1 MVDIAQLIQ
10 QARRHSGLS
19 KSAFARAA
27 GTSRAA
33 LDQIE
38 KGQRVPRTDT
48 LFRAIRSAGLDATI
62 TLTHVTG
69 PPDPIGS
76 LASACAHIDPAVVV
90 WSWRWLVGDFVANEF
105 VPASRAARALA
116 LAEEPPAL
124 PDPRWDVLVA
134 GLAEHLAFHADL
146 PAPPWT
152 RKSTRRAVEPFWW
165 PVHTLPSQRP
175 AALAL
180 SPAAFK
186 RRGILVDGREIP
198 RVIR

>member
-1 MVDIAQLIQ
+1 MIDVAALLT

-19 KSAFARAA
+19 KSDFARAA

-48 LFRAIRSAGLDATI
+48 LLRAIQAAGLRATV
-62 TLTHVTG
+62 TLTPADG
-69 PPDPIGS
+69 PVDAVGTLAQWSASVSPADP
-76 LASACAHIDPAVVV
+76 P
-90 WSWRWLVGDFVANEF
+90 WSWRWLIGDFVANEF
-105 VPASRAARALA
+105 VPARRAARVHA
-116 LAEEPPAL
+116 LAEEPPPL
-124 PDPRWDVLVA
+124 SDHRWDVLLA
-134 GLAEHLAFHADL
+134 GLAEHLSFHADIAA
-146 PAPPWT
+146 PAW
-152 RKSTRRAVEPFWW
+152 TRRAGAVEPLWW

-175 AALAL
+175 AAMAL

-198 RVIR
+198 RVIP